1 MRQGVTTCSV
11 IALWGTGAAR
21 EGGGGAARAQKSSR
35 SEEAA
40 EHAVWTRSAFAPAI
54 GLISNLL
61 RFHSHYYRNE
71 TVLL

>member
-1 MRQGVTTCSV
+1 MQRHSAMGHECSDV
-11 IALWGTGAAR
+11 
-21 EGGGGAARAQKSSR
+21 EGGGVRHGRRKAAR

-61 RFHSHYYRNE
+61 RFHSRYYRNE

>member
-21 EGGGGAARAQKSSR
+21 EGGGAARAQKSSR

-61 RFHSHYYRNE
+61 RFHSRYYRNE

>member
-21 EGGGGAARAQKSSR
+21 EGGVRHGRRKAR
-35 SEEAA
+35 EAKKRQSMQSG
-40 EHAVWTRSAFAPAI
+40 TRSAFAPAI

-61 RFHSHYYRNE
+61 RFHSRYYRNE

>member
-21 EGGGGAARAQKSSR
+21 TRKSSR

-40 EHAVWTRSAFAPAI
+40 EHAVWTQSAFAPAI

-61 RFHSHYYRNE
+61 RFHSRYYRNE